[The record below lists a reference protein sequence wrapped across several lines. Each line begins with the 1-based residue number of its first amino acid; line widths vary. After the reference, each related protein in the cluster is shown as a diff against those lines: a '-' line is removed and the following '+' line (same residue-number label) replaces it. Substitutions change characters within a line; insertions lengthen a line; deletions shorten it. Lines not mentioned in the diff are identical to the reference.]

1 MRHHQNDPLLGIM
14 GAVFFL
20 LTLWCFSLTA
30 KAAGTRDISSQ
41 EKDTARVE
49 YEIKSGET
57 LGAIA
62 MEYGFSLDDIMAING
77 IHDPNQIYAG
87 QKLTIPTDRA
97 EQEIPKPAK
106 KESKQTPFDHEV
118 KPGETLGAIA
128 IEHGYTLDAIMQL
141 NHILDPN
148 QIYAGQKLLFPGD
161 PKDGKLT
168 KAGVVL
174 PIPKGFNLTRIAAAY
189 DIPLRSIIRANRIE
203 NPNRLRAGQK
213 ILVPGARRVVK
224 LVLPP
229 PCYQAPVSVLRV
241 RSNVSKEVSLCF
253 CNGKPNPKAITEIS
267 AISGPKGTENPFPL
281 HPRLAVLL
289 QKIAD
294 EFPGKRIEIVSGQ
307 RTKKQKNHESYHN
320 KGQALDFRVA
330 GVSNRK
336 LTRFVR
342 KFKNVGVGYYPNS
355 VFIHMDTREKN
366 GYWIDYSRP
375 GEKPIYAPKGL
386 TNNQLSRIREKRQ
399 TKETKNLVST
409 AESKS
414 DKNIETVAVGTKLK
428 QG

>member
-14 GAVFFL
+14 GAVFFI
-20 LTLWCFSLTA
+20 LTLWSVSLTA
-30 KAAGTRDISSQ
+30 KAAATENLSSRGA
-41 EKDTARVE
+41 DTADLE

-62 MEYGFSLDDIMAING
+62 MEYGFSLDDIMTING
-77 IHDPNQIYAG
+77 IPDPNQIFAG
-87 QKLTIPTDRA
+87 QKLNLPADRVDQKIPITTKKEA
-97 EQEIPKPAK
+97 KPAA
-106 KESKQTPFDHEV
+106 FDHEV

-128 IEHGYTLDAIMQL
+128 MEHGYSLDSIMQL

-148 QIYAGQKLLFPGD
+148 QIYAGQRLLFPGD
-161 PKDGKLT
+161 PSDGKLT
-168 KAGVVL
+168 RAGVVL

-189 DIPLRSIIRANRIE
+189 DIPLRSIVRANRIE
-203 NPNRLRAGQK
+203 NPNRLREGQK
-213 ILVPGARRVVK
+213 ILIPGALRVVK

-229 PCYQAPVSVLRV
+229 PCYKSPVSVLRI

-289 QKIAD
+289 QKIAE

-330 GVSNRK
+330 GVSNKK
-336 LTRFVR
+336 LVRFVR

-355 VFIHMDTREKN
+355 VFIHMDTREQN

-386 TNNQLSRIREKRQ
+386 TDDQLSRIREKRQ
-399 TKETKNLVST
+399 PKEEKSLVST
-409 AESKS
+409 AESKPS
-414 DKNIETVAVGTKLK
+414 KPIASLSAGT
-428 QG
+428 